1 MDLLT
6 QFANQAAIALD
17 LLERSRRAQAVL
29 QQGDGRPAAVARIA
43 ALLDETDD
51 AAATQLLDGLERV
64 LRARRTT

>member
-1 MDLLT
+1 
-6 QFANQAAIALD
+6 
-17 LLERSRRAQAVL
+17 
-29 QQGDGRPAAVARIA
+29 VARIA